1 MANQKPVDEIR
12 IGRVKATLW
21 KNGTEDQPRYNVTFS
36 RLYKEGDQWKSTQSF
51 SRNDLLVL
59 AKSSR
64 LRPHAPL
71 PASGRS
77 RTPGGAGKRVLAGNR
92 ARARREPFA
101 SPRLFFFFPLRL
113 SVCLWCL
120 SARSGPPLA
129 ASQGNSRARML
140 RSLSASVTRVVL
152 SGPCPSP
159 RARSSLLLW
168 FVVLPLPLVK
178 GKHSKPSKETP

>member
-12 IGRVKATLW
+12 IGRVKATIW
-21 KNGTEDQPRYNVTFS
+21 RNGTDEQPRHNVTFS
-36 RLYKEGDQWKSTQSF
+36 PPLQRRRSMEEYAELRAQRLVGACESG
-51 SRNDLLVL
+51 
-59 AKSSR
+59 R

-77 RTPGGAGKRVLAGNR
+77 RTPGGSSRRVLAGNR
-92 ARARREPFA
+92 ARARRSRSLRRACSFLPASIECLLVVPFRSQRPAVGCVPGQLSRQNA
-101 SPRLFFFFPLRL
+101 S
-113 SVCLWCL
+113 S
-120 SARSGPPLA
+120 
-129 ASQGNSRARML
+129 
-140 RSLSASVTRVVL
+140 SLSASVTRVVL

-159 RARSSLLLW
+159 RARSSLFLW